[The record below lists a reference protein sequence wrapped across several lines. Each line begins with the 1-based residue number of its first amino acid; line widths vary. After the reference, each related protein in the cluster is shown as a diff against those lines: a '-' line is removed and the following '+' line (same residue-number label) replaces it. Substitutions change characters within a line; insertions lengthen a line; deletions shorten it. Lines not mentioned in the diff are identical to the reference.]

1 MIRKYSL
8 LAGVILAIGIGPA
21 LAENIFVTKQY
32 SGGKSDE
39 KPTIYNKV
47 EPNGYT
53 EQQKAVKYGNRL
65 NVKDQ
70 LAKSRIVAATLEEM
84 REMGFKPSNA
94 EEMLLYANAHRAVNQ
109 NLMYQRRQKLI
120 EYQNKVAF
128 ERTKQELLRNSPK
141 SAFRVGNSKAPV
153 SKMENHDAETEK
165 SKTRVLKRK
174 PVYVTKS
181 ADEKAKPTK
190 VFTDY

>member
-8 LAGVILAIGIGPA
+8 VLGVILAIGIGPA
-21 LAENIFVTKQY
+21 LAQNIFVTKGG
-32 SGGKSDE
+32 SGDSDE

-47 EPNGYT
+47 EPNAFS
-53 EQQKAVKYGNRL
+53 EKQKVVKYGRRL

-70 LAKSRIVAATLEEM
+70 LAQSKIVAATLEEM

-94 EEMLLYANAHRAVNQ
+94 EEMILYANAHRAQ
-109 NLMYQRRQKLI
+109 HQSLMYQRRQKLM

-141 SAFRVGNSKAPV
+141 AAFKVGKSKSSSKAEQPDDEV
-153 SKMENHDAETEK
+153 AKT
-165 SKTRVLKRK
+165 KTRVLKGK

>member
-1 MIRKYSL
+1 MIRKYSTI
-8 LAGVILAIGIGPA
+8 AAVILAIGIGPA
-21 LAENIFVTKQY
+21 LAQNIFVAKPG
-32 SGGKSDE
+32 SGGSDE

-47 EPNGYT
+47 APNAYT
-53 EQQKAVKYGNRL
+53 QQQKVVKYGARL

-70 LAKSRIVAATLEEM
+70 LAKSKMVAATLEEM

-94 EEMLLYANAHRAVNQ
+94 EEMLLYANAHRAKHQ
-109 NLMYQRRQKLI
+109 NLMYQRRQKLM

-141 SAFRVGNSKAPV
+141 AAYKVSKSKPASKAEQP
-153 SKMENHDAETEK
+153 DAESPKAQTK
-165 SKTRVLKRK
+165 VLKRR

>member
-8 LAGVILAIGIGPA
+8 LAGLILAIGVGPA
-21 LAENIFVTKQY
+21 LAQNIFVSKKY

-47 EPNGYT
+47 DPNGFT
-53 EQQKAVKYGNRL
+53 EQQKVVKYGKRL

-70 LAKSRIVAATLEEM
+70 LAESKILSATLDEM

-94 EEMLLYANAHRAVNQ
+94 EEMILYANAHRAKHQ

-128 ERTKQELLRNSPK
+128 ERTRQELLRTSQK
-141 SAFRVGNSKAPV
+141 SAFKAKKPVTV
-153 SKMENHDAETEK
+153 SKGQESDAEDTK
-165 SKTRVLKRK
+165 TKTRVLKRK